1 MYKNVTVGMT
11 PCSRPKPISMLVQLA
26 NQFSCCIYL
35 GSANQMA
42 DAKDFSDIGDL
53 NLKVGDQVTL
63 YATGTDEEKAIE
75 KLEHFFSIM

>member
-1 MYKNVTVGMT
+1 MYKNVTVGMVSG
-11 PCSRPKPISMLVQLA
+11 SRPKPISMLVQLA

-35 GSANQMA
+35 GNAEQMA

-75 KLEHFFSIM
+75 KLEKFFYVM